1 MSDRRNFIRSP
12 EGGIAVLIA
21 KHPCIVNRAARKEQA
36 VLAMSITDDC
46 VGCRV
51 CIDTFEC
58 PAILF
63 AGGEDRAR
71 IDQNR
76 CIGCGV
82 CVHVCP
88 AGAIRA
94 EGEKP

>member
-1 MSDRRNFIRSP
+1 
-12 EGGIAVLIA
+12 
-21 KHPCIVNRAARKEQA
+21 
-36 VLAMSITDDC
+36 MSITDDC
-46 VGCRV
+46 AGCRA

-63 AGGEDRAR
+63 DEEDNRAR

-88 AGAIRA
+88 MGAIRA
-94 EGEKP
+94 EEGQP

>member
-1 MSDRRNFIRSP
+1 MRSP
-12 EGGIAVLIA
+12 EGNIAVLIA
-21 KHPCIVNRAARKEQA
+21 GHPCIVNRAALQTQA
-36 VLAMSITDDC
+36 VFAMSITDDC
-46 VGCRV
+46 VGCRA

-63 AGGEDRAR
+63 DEEENRAG